1 MRSFLKK
8 VKVLE
13 KKTNARIKKSA
24 FEGVDEFDMQKES
37 NGKISPPI
45 G

>member
-24 FEGVDEFDMQKES
+24 FEGIDEFDMRKES
-37 NGKISPPI
+37 NGKFSPSI